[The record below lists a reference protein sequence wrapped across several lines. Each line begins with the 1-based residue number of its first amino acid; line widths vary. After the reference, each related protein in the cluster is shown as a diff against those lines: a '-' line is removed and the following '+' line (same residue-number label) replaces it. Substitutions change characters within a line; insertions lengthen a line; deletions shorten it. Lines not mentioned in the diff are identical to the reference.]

1 MQTGEFRVINRGFV
15 KQQLLFMSSLLADS
29 KFLAEN
35 KLTYTEAIEEEAAH
49 VRDGR
54 VRRVLL
60 ADVGSEIR
68 CAVAVGHGG
77 REGDHVEEGQ
87 LIARIDRDM
96 QEPQL
101 HQAQLRAAQAQLNQ
115 ATTAANLAAKDE
127 ARYRALLE
135 AGAVSVQT
143 YDTYKSQL
151 DNALAAEDA
160 ARAAV
165 DAANADLL
173 KNDQNL
179 AAQRAAQEQAAAL
192 QSQLDAV
199 NVNID
204 ETEIRAPF
212 DGIITQK
219 YVEEGQLISS
229 AIPIFALQN
238 PLDNWIDFKV
248 DETAINKFSIGQSI
262 KVRGRD
268 GSTVIDG
275 TVESADGRLV
285 DQHRLQFVS
294 VIRDADRERRRR
306 LTFDARQG
314 RGVRLDG
321 SRDDAAC
328 DRERVL
334 HGRDDWIDQTC

>member
-1 MQTGEFRVINRGFV
+1 MIASRNAET
-15 KQQLLFMSSLLADS
+15 SLD
-29 KFLAEN
+29 
-35 KLTYTEAIEEEAAH
+35 
-49 VRDGR
+49 
-54 VRRVLL
+54 
-60 ADVGSEIR
+60 
-68 CAVAVGHGG
+68 
-77 REGDHVEEGQ
+77 
-87 LIARIDRDM
+87 
-96 QEPQL
+96 
-101 HQAQLRAAQAQLNQ
+101 AQLRAAQAQLNQ

-204 ETEIRAPF
+204 ETEIRAHF

-238 PLDNWIDFKV
+238 HLDNWIDFKV
-248 DETAINKFSIGQSI
+248 DETAINKFSIGQSL

-275 TVESADGRLV
+275 TVESIRRKADFATQKATSERGDV
-285 DQHRLQFVS
+285 D
-294 VIRDADRERRRR
+294 VIAFNVKVRTNSDAVWSGMRFSLD
-306 LTFDARQG
+306 
-314 RGVRLDG
+314 GVR
-321 SRDDAAC
+321 
-328 DRERVL
+328 
-334 HGRDDWIDQTC
+334 